1 MAVGLHQLAE
11 TAHAIVSSAA
21 GGTLPVVSALANNR
35 SAIYKLILVTSGA
48 VTVTIQDTNSVAL
61 SAPYAFGTSG
71 GTLVVDTQI
80 NGDPWWITG
89 IGAGLQLNASA
100 AVNVAADIYYLQRP

>member
-1 MAVGLHQLAE
+1 MAVGLHQLPE

-21 GGTLPVVSALANNR
+21 GGVLAVAPALAGSR
-35 SAIYKLILVTSGA
+35 SSIYKLILVTSGA
-48 VTVTIQDTNSVAL
+48 VTVTIQDTASTNL
-61 SAPYAFGTSG
+61 SAPYAFGASG

-80 NGDPWWITG
+80 NGDPWWQTG
-89 IGAGLQLNASA
+89 IGLGLQLNASA